1 MSDKTELKKTMF
13 LFHQESNRLLNSNW
27 EDSPLPIQRF
37 LEQCEADDVVNSYLK
52 DCLNNHLPE
61 EFDAAHEYDEVLRIY
76 GASFGSFSTVPE
88 EESAQAYLILKEVVA
103 RNTRGTSSLFY
114 GYGNG
119 SKKFADMYRGFLDDV
134 ARRLISN
141 IERCLT
147 LKGFEEGLD
156 DSPSVNFNA
165 PVGNAQINQAS
176 GGSTVI
182 ANQTN
187 GLQSDDLAGLIQA
200 VLEAASKEI
209 EDGNLLS
216 DIQDNA
222 EELKA
227 QMESG
232 RPRRGIVKGALG
244 FLRGVN
250 GGVQFSAAVTN
261 LVSFFVQSGLISV

>member
-13 LFHQESNRLLNSNW
+13 LFHQESNRLINSNW

-37 LEQCEADDVVNSYLK
+37 LEQCEADNVVNSYLK

-61 EFDAAHEYDEVLRIY
+61 EFDAAHEYDEVLRVY
-76 GASFGSFSTVPE
+76 GASFGPFSTIPE
-88 EESAQAYLILKEVVA
+88 EESAQVYLILKEVVA
-103 RNTRGTSSLFY
+103 RNTRGKSNLFY

-134 ARRLISN
+134 ARRLIGN

-156 DSPSVNFNA
+156 DSPSVSFNA

-187 GLQSDDLAGLIQA
+187 GFQSDDLAGLIQA
-200 VLEAASKEI
+200 VLEA
-209 EDGNLLS
+209 GNLLS

-232 RPRRGIVKGALG
+232 RPKRGIVKGALG

-250 GGVQFSAAVTN
+250 GGVQFSAAVAN
-261 LVSFFVQSGLISV
+261 LVSFFAQSGLISA